1 MSLLLPYPKGIGVS
15 ATIENMKFNSKSV
28 ILNRGINL
36 KVNLKL
42 PLALTS
48 YPISSEIWEKSLYE
62 FNKQMDKRNQVS
74 EIIEG
79 VKVDILRLKRGTRG
93 VFIWMFANENDIS
106 IIEKLRFTFKGKL
119 VFENKD
125 SNTIEK
131 ILIND
136 LLYGFP
142 TTEKSIFK
150 K

>member
-1 MSLLLPYPKGIGVS
+1 
-15 ATIENMKFNSKSV
+15 
-28 ILNRGINL
+28 
-36 KVNLKL
+36 
-42 PLALTS
+42 
-48 YPISSEIWEKSLYE
+48 
-62 FNKQMDKRNQVS
+62 MDKRNQVS